1 VDLVLDLVVDV
12 DFDLDFD
19 LDLDLLMVGSLNGRA
34 RFAITRTPVRAE
46 RSARATGAKSKHALG
61 THDAL
66 RLRLP

>member
-34 RFAITRTPVRAE
+34 RFAITETVRAE
-46 RSARATGAKSKHALG
+46 RSARAAGAKSKHALG